1 MGQEIPADHFS
12 KKVILLRVPGM
23 DAVTVRRDLEYR
35 ADAAGV
41 LTLDIYRPPDAGP
54 GQRFPMVVFALGY
67 SDRGAEARIG
77 CRFKEMGAYTSWAR
91 LVAASGLAAV
101 TYATREPAADLPA
114 LLEFL
119 RANAVS
125 LGLDAGRIGFW
136 ACSGNVPMALSVLME
151 GAGRS
156 LTCAVLSHGYMLD
169 LDGAAGVA
177 EAARAFGFVNPA
189 AGRTVDDLPP
199 DLPLFVVRAGRDEM
213 PRLNGSIDGFL
224 AKAAARNLPVTF
236 VNHREGPHAYD
247 LVDDSESSR
256 EVIRQIVAFLRF
268 HLLAA
273 PARS

>member
-1 MGQEIPADHFS
+1 MGQEIPADPIS
-12 KKVILLRVPGM
+12 KRVIVYHLPAM

-35 ADAAGV
+35 AGAAGA
-41 LTLDIYRPPDAGP
+41 LTLDIYSPPDAGP
-54 GQRFPMVVFALGY
+54 GQRLPMVIFTLGY
-67 SDRGAEARIG
+67 SDLGAQARLG

-101 TYATREPAADLPA
+101 TYSTREPAADLPA

-125 LGLDAGRIGFW
+125 LGLDGEKIGLW
-136 ACSGNVPMALSVLME
+136 ACSGNVPTALSVLME
-151 GAGRS
+151 GAGRGVQ
-156 LTCAVLSHGYMLD
+156 CAVLSHGYMLD

-224 AKAAARNLPVTF
+224 VKALARNLPVTF

-247 LVDDSESSR
+247 LFDASEASC